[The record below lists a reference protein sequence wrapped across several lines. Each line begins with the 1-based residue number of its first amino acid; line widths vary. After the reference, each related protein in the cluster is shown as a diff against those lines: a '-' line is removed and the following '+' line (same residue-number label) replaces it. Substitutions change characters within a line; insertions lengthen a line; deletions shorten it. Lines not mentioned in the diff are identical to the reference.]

1 MSLKNKTIVIASG
14 YFNPAHTGHL
24 DYLENA
30 KDLGDL
36 LFVIVNNDRQV
47 ELKGSQCFTGED
59 QRTRI
64 IQALECVDQALVSV
78 DFDRSVKSTV
88 AVLYNVYRF
97 TGANFIFANGGDQKS
112 GVPEEEFCMRAGI
125 QMVYGV
131 GGEKTES
138 SSNLLQKVKQDS

>member
-78 DFDRSVKSTV
+78 DFDRS
-88 AVLYNVYRF
+88 
-97 TGANFIFANGGDQKS
+97 NGGDQKS